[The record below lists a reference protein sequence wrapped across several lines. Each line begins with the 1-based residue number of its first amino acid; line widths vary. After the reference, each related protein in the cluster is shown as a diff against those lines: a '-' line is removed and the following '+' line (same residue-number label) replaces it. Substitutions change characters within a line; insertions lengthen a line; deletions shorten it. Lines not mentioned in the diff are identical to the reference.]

1 MADEPEARGLAA
13 RTGIAALN
21 LVAPGLGLI
30 RLGRLRAGLI
40 FLVAPFAITVT
51 LFAIAAVAPI
61 MSFTAFAIVT
71 VLLIGAV
78 VGIYVAPI
86 AIGWPSSRAVGRMA
100 PWSKWYMMAALAVLA
115 LLLTNLGVMA
125 VHSIYKP
132 FYVPSESMMPT
143 INVGDRFMVDMKGGR
158 APGRG
163 DIIIFNSHDGVR
175 IARVAALGGDTVA
188 LRNGV
193 PMVNG
198 AAAARRIVGNEK
210 VNWIG
215 ETVVATRISERLP
228 GEAGTHFVLDSGQ
241 SPGDEFPA
249 TRVPDGRLFLLGDNR
264 DNAADSR
271 FSKEVYGVEMVPV
284 SDVLG
289 RPLFI
294 YRSRDR
300 GSVGTKLSR

>member
-1 MADEPEARGLAA
+1 LADKPVARGLTA

-21 LVAPGLGLI
+21 LIAPGLGLI
-30 RLGRLRAGLI
+30 RLGRLRDGLL
-40 FLVAPFAITVT
+40 FLVAPFAITVA
-51 LFAIAAVAPI
+51 LFVTAAVAPI
-61 MSFTAFAIVT
+61 MSFAAFVTVT
-71 VLLIGAV
+71 VLVIGAV
-78 VGIYVAPI
+78 VGVYVAPI
-86 AIGWPSSRAVGRMA
+86 AVGWRSSRTMGRA
-100 PWSKWYMMAALAVLA
+100 TRWTKWYTMVALAVLA

-158 APGRG
+158 APSRG
-163 DIIIFNSHDGVR
+163 DIIVFNSQDGVR

-188 LRNGV
+188 LRSGV

-198 AAAARRIVGNEK
+198 FAASRRIVGNEK

-241 SPGDEFPA
+241 SLGDEFPA
-249 TRVPDGRLFLLGDNR
+249 TRVPDGKLFLLGDNR

-271 FSKEVYGVEMVPV
+271 FSREVYGVEMVPV
-284 SDVLG
+284 SNVLG

-294 YRSRDR
+294 YRSRDP
-300 GSVGTKLSR
+300 GGVGTKLSR